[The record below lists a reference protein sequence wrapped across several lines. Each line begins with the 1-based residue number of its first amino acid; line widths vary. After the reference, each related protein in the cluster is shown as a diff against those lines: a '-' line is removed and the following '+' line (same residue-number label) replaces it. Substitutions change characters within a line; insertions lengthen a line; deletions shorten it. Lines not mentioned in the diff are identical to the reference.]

1 MIPDSPEY
9 FDEVQLIR
17 ESLPVQSPDTPSFF
31 YEEPRTE
38 LVTITVLRGI
48 FWKREKRIKGI
59 KLLTRM
65 IYWSQDRQEY
75 IIELAGVTCD
85 GASVPQIFWS
95 ILPPFGKGDG
105 ADYLFAAIGHDK
117 NCRQGR
123 RGISRMSHKEAAALF
138 REMMITEGV
147 RWSISGVMPR
157 AVRWFGPRFKANL
170 VV

>member
-1 MIPDSPEY
+1 MIPDTPEY
-9 FDEVQLIR
+9 FAAIQSIR
-17 ESLPVQSPDTPSFF
+17 DALPVQPASKESFF
-31 YEEPRTE
+31 FERPRTE
-38 LVTITVLRGI
+38 LVTITVTRGI

-75 IIELAGVTCD
+75 IIELSGITCD

-95 ILPPFGKGDG
+95 IFPPFGKGEG
-105 ADYLFAAIGHDK
+105 AEYLLPAIGHDK
-117 NCRQGR
+117 NCRQGL

-157 AVRWFGPRFKANL
+157 AVRWFGPRFKAIY
-170 VV
+170 

>member
-9 FDEVQLIR
+9 FAAIHSIR
-17 ESLPVQSPDTPSFF
+17 ESLPKQNPQRKSFF
-31 YEEPRTE
+31 SARPRTE
-38 LVTITVLRGI
+38 LVTIKVTRGI

-95 ILPPFGKGDG
+95 ILPPFGKGEG

-147 RWSISGVMPR
+147 RWSISVVMPR
-157 AVRWFGPRFKANL
+157 AVRWFGPRFKAIY
-170 VV
+170 